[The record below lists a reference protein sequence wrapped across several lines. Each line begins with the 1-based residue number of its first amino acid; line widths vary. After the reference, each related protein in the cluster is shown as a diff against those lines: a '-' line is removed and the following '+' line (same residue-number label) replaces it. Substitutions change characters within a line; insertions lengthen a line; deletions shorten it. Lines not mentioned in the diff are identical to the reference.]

1 MILIILDIGCGNI
14 GSLQNA
20 LDFLNIENKII
31 KNISEIQEAESLI
44 LPGDGS
50 FKILKL
56 IYDKGFF
63 EPLNDH
69 IKKNKPLLGICLGM
83 QLFANRSEEDIDIE
97 GFGWIPGKVKKI
109 VSTVD
114 YKVPHIGY
122 NSIIIQ
128 QPHET
133 LLGIKN
139 NSDFYFVHSYFYEPD
154 CTKHILAL
162 TDYSIKFCSIVGY
175 KNIIGTQFHPE
186 KSQENGLLFLK
197 NFYNFSKKF
206 Y

>member
-1 MILIILDIGCGNI
+1 MILSILDIGCGNI

-31 KNISEIQEAESLI
+31 KNVSEIQEAESLI

-109 VSTVD
+109 HIST
-114 YKVPHIGY
+114 
-122 NSIIIQ
+122 
-128 QPHET
+128 
-133 LLGIKN
+133 
-139 NSDFYFVHSYFYEPD
+139 
-154 CTKHILAL
+154 
-162 TDYSIKFCSIVGY
+162 
-175 KNIIGTQFHPE
+175 
-186 KSQENGLLFLK
+186 
-197 NFYNFSKKF
+197 
-206 Y
+206 

>member
-1 MILIILDIGCGNI
+1 MILSILDIGCGNI

-31 KNISEIQEAESLI
+31 KNASEIQEAESLI

-50 FKILKL
+50 FKILRS

-83 QLFANRSEEDIDIE
+83 QLFANQSEEDTNIE
-97 GFGWIPGKVKKI
+97 GFGWVPGKVKKI
-109 VSTVD
+109 KSTID
-114 YKVPHIGY
+114 NKVPHIGY
-122 NSIIIQ
+122 NSIIIKQ
-128 QPHET
+128 FHET

-154 CTKHILAL
+154 FNEHILAL

-197 NFYNFSKKF
+197 NFYNFSKKI

>member
-1 MILIILDIGCGNI
+1 MILSILDIGCGNI
-14 GSLQNA
+14 GSLKNA

-31 KNISEIQEAESLI
+31 KNASEIQEAESLI

-50 FKILKL
+50 FKILRS
-56 IYDKGFF
+56 IYDKGYF

-83 QLFANRSEEDIDIE
+83 QLFADRSEEDVDIE
-97 GFGWIPGKVKKI
+97 GFGWIPGKVKKFL
-109 VSTVD
+109 SAAD
-114 YKVPHIGY
+114 NKVPHIGY
-122 NSIIIQ
+122 NSIIIK

-133 LLGIKN
+133 LLGIKD

-154 CTKHILAL
+154 FTEHILAL

>member
-1 MILIILDIGCGNI
+1 MILSILDIGCGNI

-31 KNISEIQEAESLI
+31 RNISEIQEAESLI

-50 FKILKL
+50 FKILRS
-56 IYDKGFF
+56 IYEKGFL

-109 VSTVD
+109 ISKVD

-122 NSIIIQ
+122 NSINIQ

-154 CTKHILAL
+154 CTEHILAL

-197 NFYNFSKKF
+197 NFYNFSKKI

>member
-1 MILIILDIGCGNI
+1 MILSILDIGCGNI

-31 KNISEIQEAESLI
+31 KNASEIQEAESLI

-50 FKILKL
+50 FKILRS

-83 QLFANRSEEDIDIE
+83 QLFANQSEEDTGIE
-97 GFGWIPGKVKKI
+97 GFGWVPGKVKKI
-109 VSTVD
+109 KSTID
-114 YKVPHIGY
+114 NKVPHIGY
-122 NSIIIQ
+122 NSIIIKQ
-128 QPHET
+128 SHET

-154 CTKHILAL
+154 CTEHILAL

-197 NFYNFSKKF
+197 NFYNFSKKI

>member
-1 MILIILDIGCGNI
+1 MILSILDIGCGNI
-14 GSLQNA
+14 GSLKNA

-31 KNISEIQEAESLI
+31 RNISEIQEAESLI

-50 FKILKL
+50 FKILRS
-56 IYDKGFF
+56 IYEKGFL

-109 VSTVD
+109 ISKVD

-122 NSIIIQ
+122 NSINIQ

-154 CTKHILAL
+154 FNEHILAL
-162 TDYSIKFCSIVGY
+162 TDYSIKFCSIIGY

-197 NFYNFSKKF
+197 NFYNFSEKF